1 VRKGRSIR
9 LAWVAWL
16 AASAGCAS
24 ASNYLDPREPRYVG
38 GPEAPADTRETAAA
52 GRASIRVVT
61 FNIQFAKRV
70 DEAIAGLRETPA
82 LRDPDLLLLQEMD
95 AAGVQRIAAAFGF
108 NYVYY
113 PASRH
118 SGTGRDLGNAI
129 LSPWP
134 IDDDAKLP
142 LPYVSRGLGQAR
154 AAVSARV
161 RVRGRDLR
169 VYSLHLGAPF
179 GASPGERR
187 AQADRVMADA
197 AARGLP
203 AIVGGDLNSHGLGRR
218 FVEAGYAWPTRDV
231 GGSVRGRSF
240 DHVLVRGLR
249 LAPATRA
256 AVARE
261 LADAS
266 DHRPV
271 WAELVV
277 E

>member
-1 VRKGRSIR
+1 MRLLR
-9 LAWVAWL
+9 LAEVLWL
-16 AASAGCAS
+16 AAGVGCAS
-24 ASNYLDPREPRYVG
+24 ATNYLDPREPRYAG
-38 GPEAPADTRETAAA
+38 GPGAGAGTPEAPAAEP
-52 GRASIRVVT
+52 ASIRVVT
-61 FNIQFAKRV
+61 FNIKYAKRV
-70 DEAIAGLRETPA
+70 DAAIAGLRASPR
-82 LRDPDLLLLQEMD
+82 LQNLDLLLLQEMD
-95 AAGVQRIAAAFGF
+95 APGVQRIAAAFGL

-113 PASRH
+113 PASLH
-118 SGTGRDLGNAI
+118 PGTGRDVGNAI

-142 LPYVSRGLGQAR
+142 LPYRSRFLGQAR
-154 AAVSARV
+154 SAVSARV

-169 VYSLHLGAPF
+169 VYSLHFGSPL

-187 AQADRVMADA
+187 AQAERVMADV

-203 AIVGGDLNSHGLGRR
+203 AIVGGDFNSHGLGRR
-218 FVEAGYAWPTRDV
+218 FEQAGYAWPTRDV

-240 DHVLVRGLR
+240 DHVFVHGLR
-249 LAPATRA
+249 PAPATRA

-271 WAELVV
+271 WAELVL